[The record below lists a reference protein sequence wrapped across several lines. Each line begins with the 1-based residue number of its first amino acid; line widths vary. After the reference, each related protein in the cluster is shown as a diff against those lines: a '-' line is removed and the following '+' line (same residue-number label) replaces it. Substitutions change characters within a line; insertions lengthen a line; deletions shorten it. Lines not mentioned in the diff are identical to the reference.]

1 MKIGL
6 QFDENG
12 NYVGDFLEGANL
24 PEGHTVISTHL
35 AEGKFT
41 YLPRLVDGEVVEGLT
56 QQEIDA
62 ILNTPKPV
70 NPTDAMG
77 EQIVRLELE
86 NVALKQQNSTLG
98 QQLVAIE
105 LRLLQLEGGGV

>member
-6 QFDENG
+6 QFDELG
-12 NYVGDFLEGANL
+12 NFVGDFLEGMTL
-24 PEGHTVISTHL
+24 PEGHAVVPAHL
-35 AEGKFT
+35 VEGKFT
-41 YLPRLVDGEVVEGLT
+41 YLPKLVDGEVVEGLS
-56 QQEIDA
+56 QEEIDA

-77 EQIVRLELE
+77 EQIVHLELE

-98 QQLVAIE
+98 QQLVNLE